1 MRYLPYLS
9 PWIRVLFLTGDEMT
23 GRLVQPFLRR
33 ALEMRQQ
40 VARGRLVELD
50 ARRQRLRAARAAV
63 LV

>member
-1 MRYLPYLS
+1 
-9 PWIRVLFLTGDEMT
+9 
-23 GRLVQPFLRR
+23 VQPFLHR

-50 ARRQRLRAARAAV
+50 ARRPGLRAARAAV